1 MGTISIAGKILL
13 SQASYKHK
21 LDSMIKSNQLDT
33 RIKFLGEVAN
43 VPELVQDSD
52 IILTMSNREA
62 SPTAVWEGLAA
73 GRIVISTDVGSV
85 RQHIKH
91 QCMASL

>member
-1 MGTISIAGKILL
+1 
-13 SQASYKHK
+13 
-21 LDSMIKSNQLDT
+21 MIKSNQLDA

-73 GRIVISTDVGSV
+73 GRIVISTDVGDV
-85 RQHIKH
+85 QHIKH
-91 QCMASL
+91 QC